1 MMLYPVLVLS
11 VIGTKGNSPPRFDI
25 QGGQGEQGSQ
35 LVLQLREG
43 DGAKPGTRITRYYIS
58 FIFIVFIENKLIS

>member
-11 VIGTKGNSPPRFDI
+11 VVGTKGNSPPRFDI

-43 DGAKPGTRITRYYIS
+43 DGAKPGTRITRYYQ
-58 FIFIVFIENKLIS
+58 FYFYCFY